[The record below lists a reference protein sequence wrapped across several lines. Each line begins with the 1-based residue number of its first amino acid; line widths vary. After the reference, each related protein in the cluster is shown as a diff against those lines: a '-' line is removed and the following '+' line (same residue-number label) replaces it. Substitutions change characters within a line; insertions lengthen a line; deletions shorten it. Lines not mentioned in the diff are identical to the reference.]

1 MTEGRPLDRWRG
13 EFGWPDEEEH
23 LSLHGVCR
31 RDLLRQSI
39 NQSINLG
46 SKGKHRHHHLTLTE
60 FDFADQVGK
69 QGEDL

>member
-1 MTEGRPLDRWRG
+1 MRKSILVFMVSAVGTCFDN
-13 EFGWPDEEEH
+13 
-23 LSLHGVCR
+23 
-31 RDLLRQSI
+31 QSI

-46 SKGKHRHHHLTLTE
+46 SKGKHRHHHLSLTE